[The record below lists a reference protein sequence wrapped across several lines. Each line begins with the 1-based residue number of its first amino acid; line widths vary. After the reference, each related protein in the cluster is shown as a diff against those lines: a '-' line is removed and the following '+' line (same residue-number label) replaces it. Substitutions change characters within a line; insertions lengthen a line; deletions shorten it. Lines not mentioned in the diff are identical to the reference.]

1 MSIVIDA
8 SVALAWVFG
17 DERHDA
23 AWQVIER
30 LRQAPAWVPAHFHLE
45 VGNGLLTGLRR
56 GRLTPEEMR
65 TAIVALGALPIEV
78 DLDTPGRAFSESWPL
93 AADHGLTTYDAAYL
107 ELAIRRGLALATLD
121 VNLARAARVEGVALD
136 VG

>member
-1 MSIVIDA
+1 MSVVIDA

-23 AWQVIER
+23 AWRVVER
-30 LRQAPAWVPAHFHLE
+30 LREGPAWVPAHFHLE
-45 VGNGLLTGLRR
+45 VGNGLLSGLSR
-56 GRLTPEEMR
+56 GRLSADQTR

-78 DLDTPGRAFSESWPL
+78 DLDTPSRAFSESWPL
-93 AADHGLTTYDAAYL
+93 AAQHGLTTYDAAYL
-107 ELAIRRGLALATLD
+107 ELAIRRGLPLATLD
-121 VNLARAARVEGVALD
+121 ARLVSAARAEGVALA

>member
-1 MSIVIDA
+1 LSIVIDA

-23 AWQVIER
+23 AWQVLER
-30 LRQAPAWVPAHFHLE
+30 LREEPGWVPAHFHLE
-45 VGNGLLTGLRR
+45 VGNGLLTALRR
-56 GRLTPEEMR
+56 GCLTPEETR

-78 DLDTPGRAFSESWPL
+78 DPETPGRALTDALAL
-93 AADHGLTTYDAAYL
+93 AAQYGLTTYDAAYL
-107 ELAIRRGLALATLD
+107 ELAIRRGLPLATLD
-121 VNLARAARVEGVALD
+121 ARLVSAAQPEGVTLV